1 MQNQKLSDKTI
12 EVLVLLA
19 MTLGLMVFG
28 ILNQS
33 LDNYLEK
40 GVYTRN
46 LIRYWVWVLLIS
58 MGGALVW
65 KALSILSRR
74 YPSIYKRIQTLILL
88 VLLIFNIYV
97 AVVEVLSNFAW
108 NWLEFHREEV
118 YIYALQQ
125 SKLIGRTEHIETL
138 LPTLFWR
145 WEKNAVLPALSLG
158 YGFLTML
165 VYIWFCW
172 MWLIYSFRC
181 MRHLR
186 GEALLNLC
194 VNEEKL
200 LGLDLTSIVYLSA
213 LLPLIPMVI
222 GQITPLFNLTVFYG
236 GILFSSCDVAYLS
249 FDPTEAG
256 ILQLLT
262 MAYLLYQPRT
272 AVQEERQSLPSGE
285 DKESSAETAAEET
298 AAEPAETVPETEEPV
313 EAPKSAETPRELNM
327 EDFQNAEFEY
337 IYSDW
342 DDEYAFPS
350 FYVNTG
356 WYYLTGGMTQP
367 ELMKEGKSIYVGN
380 GDCLKQINPKTPEKG
395 VCHLWQ

>member
-40 GVYTRN
+40 GVYTHN

-58 MGGALVW
+58 MGAALVW

-74 YPSIYKRIQTLILL
+74 YPDIYKRIQVLILL

-145 WEKNAVLPALSLG
+145 WEQNAVLPALSLG

-165 VYIWFCW
+165 VYVWISF
-172 MWLIYSFRC
+172 MWLCFSIRC
-181 MRHLR
+181 IRYLH
-186 GEALLNLC
+186 GEARLDLC
-194 VNEEKL
+194 SGGEKL
-200 LGLDLTSIVYLSA
+200 LGINLATIVYLFA
-213 LLPLIPMVI
+213 LLSLIPKLI
-222 GQITPLFNLTVFYG
+222 GQVTPLFDLTIFYG
-236 GILFSSCDVAYLS
+236 GVLFSSQRAEYLS
-249 FDPTEAG
+249 LDLKEAG
-256 ILQLLT
+256 ILQFLT

-285 DKESSAETAAEET
+285 DEEPTAETAAE
-298 AAEPAETVPETEEPV
+298 AVSETEEPV
-313 EAPKSAETPRELNM
+313 EAPEMAETPRELNL
-327 EDFQNAEFEY
+327 EDFQNAEFEN

-342 DDEYAFPS
+342 DDE
-350 FYVNTG
+350 
-356 WYYLTGGMTQP
+356 
-367 ELMKEGKSIYVGN
+367 
-380 GDCLKQINPKTPEKG
+380 
-395 VCHLWQ
+395 

>member
-19 MTLGLMVFG
+19 MTLGFMVFG

-40 GVYTRN
+40 GVYTHN
-46 LIRYWVWVLLIS
+46 LIWYWVWVLLIS
-58 MGGALVW
+58 MGAALVW
-65 KALSILSRR
+65 KVLGILSRR
-74 YPSIYKRIQTLILL
+74 YPDIYKSIQVLILL
-88 VLLIFNIYV
+88 ALLIFNIYV
-97 AVVEVLSNFAW
+97 AVIEVLSNFAW
-108 NWLEFHREEV
+108 NWLGFHREEV

-145 WEKNAVLPALSLG
+145 WEENAVLPALSLG
-158 YGFLTML
+158 YGFLTAL
-165 VYIWFCW
+165 IYLWFCW

-186 GEALLNLC
+186 REALLNLR
-194 VNEEKL
+194 VNEKKF

-272 AVQEERQSLPSGE
+272 AVLEEPQFLPSGE
-285 DKESSAETAAEET
+285 ETEPIEEPSAETAAE
-298 AAEPAETVPETEEPV
+298 AEAVPETEEPV
-313 EAPKSAETPRELNM
+313 GTSEEGCLPSVEI
-327 EDFQNAEFEY
+327 NAV
-337 IYSDW
+337 I
-342 DDEYAFPS
+342 A
-350 FYVNTG
+350 
-356 WYYLTGGMTQP
+356 
-367 ELMKEGKSIYVGN
+367 SIEP
-380 GDCLKQINPKTPEKG
+380 DS
-395 VCHLWQ
+395 